1 MEFMRPNPNIT
12 SERVKS
18 HLQKYRKNRDK
29 SRREFMTS
37 YDNSLLAL
45 KNQSGE
51 EYDDNDNED
60 RVGLTFGEAAAFC
73 THAVVKN
80 GTGGSYDSSSSSRR
94 SSPVP
99 MNVSGLGTLHLPEL
113 SAEERNGPL
122 GQSFDCLMGLFQS
135 LSQQLEASRKAV
147 SIPYAQPSSQ
157 YTTQQCSH
165 QQSLPVEQ
173 AVAVATSTVHPS
185 DPSFHQVADTIP
197 HSLSE
202 PPPVGHHRRQAQTEK
217 GYPHYANNAQKQS
230 SHYQSHV
237 TNEIPSIPYSPPRL
251 AHAAGNPQAQAQ
263 MAANP
268 TQQTHSASI
277 KQYHGA
283 PQDQQAAQKF
293 HPPPQHSASTT
304 KAQKEST
311 IMEQEMRGQRA
322 FQTKIRAMMQNE
334 MNKYGGNEH
343 GAHGAASGGDNDGH
357 ALEHS
362 EPQPQT
368 GNDDHSPN
376 MTYQPDNNFWNIE
389 NDDDI
394 FDFLM
399 QS

>member
-1 MEFMRPNPNIT
+1 MEFMRPNSNIT

-37 YDNSLLAL
+37 YDNSLIAF

-73 THAVVKN
+73 TYAVASGKN
-80 GTGGSYDSSSSSRR
+80 GTSGSYDSATSSRR

-99 MNVSGLGTLHLPEL
+99 MNDSGLGTLQLPVL
-113 SAEERNGPL
+113 SVEERNGPL

-135 LSQQLEASRKAV
+135 LSQQLEASRNAAP
-147 SIPYAQPSSQ
+147 IPSAQTSSQ
-157 YTTQQCSH
+157 YTTQQHSH
-165 QQSLPVEQ
+165 QQSSLPVEQ
-173 AVAVATSTVHPS
+173 AVAVATSTIHPS

-202 PPPVGHHRRQAQTEK
+202 PPPISHHRRQAQTEE
-217 GYPHYANNAQKQS
+217 GYPKYANHAQKQP

-237 TNEIPSIPYSPPRL
+237 SNEIPSIPYSPPRL
-251 AHAAGNPQAQAQ
+251 DHVAGTQVQAQ
-263 MAANP
+263 MAA
-268 TQQTHSASI
+268 SM

-283 PQDQQAAQKF
+283 PQDQHAAQKS
-293 HPPPQHSASTT
+293 HPPLQHSASTT

-311 IMEQEMRGQRA
+311 IMKQEMRGQRA

-362 EPQPQT
+362 DPQPQA
-368 GNDDHSPN
+368 GNDNHSPS
-376 MTYQPDNNFWNIE
+376 MTYQPDNNFWNID
-389 NDDDI
+389 NDDEI